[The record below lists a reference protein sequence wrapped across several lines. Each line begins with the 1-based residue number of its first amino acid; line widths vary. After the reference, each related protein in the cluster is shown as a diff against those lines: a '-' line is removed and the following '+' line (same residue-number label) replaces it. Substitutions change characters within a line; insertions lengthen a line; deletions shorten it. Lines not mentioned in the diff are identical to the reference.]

1 MNPNSSLRI
10 NERNALT
17 DQIKK
22 KHKETLSGAD
32 KKVIKNVVSKY
43 ILLKHSH
50 KSYMEY
56 CSVYKE
62 IQESLIG
69 KILTS
74 KGNILEQ
81 LKNQIVRNAIVL
93 VQFYKYIE
101 NGERYSYSD
110 FRFGEKENLKMV
122 HPHILGYTGFG
133 FDDFLSCDTRKS
145 TLMNDLRS
153 VLKMKSSEVLIERY
167 FSGLNT
173 WQSETSDELN
183 KLKRSVD
190 GIEIDNS
197 LSQVTLSGM
206 QNLTQQT
213 MILSPLI
220 YLSDLGHTIPLDW
233 SAKEWMYFGKQTTGL
248 LRTTH
253 LKNCGEQKKPINFDE
268 GGIVES
274 NLRAEIKSMMEDKLR
289 VMKEEM
295 RPIKPKTEAVTGR
308 KNLRKITNT
317 LKSQLNLTM

>member
-1 MNPNSSLRI
+1 MKTSCESS
-10 NERNALT
+10 
-17 DQIKK
+17 Q
-22 KHKETLSGAD
+22 
-32 KKVIKNVVSKY
+32 
-43 ILLKHSH
+43 
-50 KSYMEY
+50 
-56 CSVYKE
+56 C
-62 IQESLIG
+62 
-69 KILTS
+69 
-74 KGNILEQ
+74 EQ

-93 VQFYKYIE
+93 VQLYKYIE

-110 FRFGEKENLKMV
+110 FGLGSKENLKMN
-122 HPHILGYTGFG
+122 HPHIFGYNGFG
-133 FDDFLSCDTRKS
+133 FDNFLSCDTRKS

-153 VLKMKSSEVLIERY
+153 VLKVKSSEVLIERY

-197 LSQVTLSGM
+197 LSQVTLSRM

-233 SAKEWMYFGKQTTGL
+233 SAKEWMCFGKQTTGL

-253 LKNCGEQKKPINFDE
+253 LKNCDEEKKPIRE
-268 GGIVES
+268 IGES
-274 NLRAEIKSMMEDKLR
+274 NLCAEIKSMMEENWR
-289 VMKEEM
+289 VMKEEV
-295 RPIKPKTEAVTGR
+295 RPIKPKTEAVPNR
-308 KNLRKITNT
+308 KNLRKKPLAIQRRMSRRAILT
-317 LKSQLNLTM
+317 LKSVNLQREVRSGIRGK